1 MKSYG
6 KAKMAYGGMAN
17 MKKHMYTAGGQVT
30 DNPGLKALRESGP
43 KGREAYANIVKN
55 VKNKRS

>member
-1 MKSYG
+1 
-6 KAKMAYGGMAN
+6 MAYGGMAN